1 MNRLTITTLKKD
13 MMFNKYPIYEQY
25 DQKDC
30 GPTCLRMIAKF
41 YGQDYSLEFLR
52 EKSYLQKTG
61 TNFRGLCDAAEY
73 IGMEAIP
80 LKLLWKEF
88 LSAPL
93 PCIVQWKKNHFV
105 VVYKITKKKV
115 WVGDPNGGLLKYKT
129 SAFLNCWYSTSDDNH
144 NQYGV
149 CLLLTPTPEFAIKKE
164 NNNTSR
170 KVTFH
175 KLAKY
180 ISPYRKYFITIVLAL
195 IVGSILNL
203 LFPLLTQT
211 IVDVG
216 ISDQN
221 INFVIVIL
229 LAQLMLTFGSAANS
243 LVRNWL
249 MIHVTS
255 RVSIEFIS
263 DFLQKLMRLPI
274 SFFDKKQIGDISLR
288 IKDFNRIQSFLTSTL
303 ISLIVAIMTF
313 GVYAIIMGGYSLPI
327 LLIFSIGSFAYI
339 LWVTAF
345 LKKRKKLDYML
356 FQETVNSQ
364 DNIIQTIEGM
374 QEIKL
379 NNSEHHVRKDWEY
392 IQSNLYNINIKNLSL
407 NQTQQLGSTLID
419 QLKNIIITFVAADS
433 VINGTMTL
441 GTMMAIQYI
450 IGQLN
455 APIYQL
461 VTLMHTYQDA
471 RVSLER
477 MNEVYVKPDE
487 SETTGHLTT
496 IPTNAN
502 IVLNNVTFQYGGP
515 HSRKVLN
522 NISLNIEANKVTAIV
537 GHSGS
542 GKTTLLKLILG
553 HYAPTS
559 GEIFLGELPLNK
571 FNVCEWRK
579 RCAAVMQEGMIF
591 SYDICRNIS
600 MMDETPDMLRVK
612 GAASI
617 ANINEFIEKLPLK
630 YNTAIGKSGVG
641 LSTGQKQ
648 RVLIARAA
656 YKDAE
661 YIIFDE
667 ATNSLD
673 ADNERYIMEKLNEFF
688 IGKTVII
695 VAHRL
700 STVKN
705 ADKIVVLDNG
715 NIAEI
720 GTHEEL
726 VDLKGKYYH
735 LVKNQLDLD
744 E

>member
-1 MNRLTITTLKKD
+1 MHII
-13 MMFNKYPIYEQY
+13 KYPIYEQY

-41 YGQDYSLEFLR
+41 YGQEYSLDFLR
-52 EKSYLQKTG
+52 EKSYQHRTG

-80 LKLLWKEF
+80 LKLTWEEF
-88 LSAPL
+88 SQCPL
-93 PCIVQWKKNHFV
+93 PSIVQWKKNHFV
-105 VVYKITKKKV
+105 VVYKITKRKV
-115 WVGDPNGGLLKYKT
+115 WVADPNGGLLKYAI
-129 SAFLNCWYSTSDDNH
+129 SAFIKCWSSTSDDMN
-144 NQYGV
+144 NQYGI
-149 CLLLTPTPEFAIKKE
+149 CMLLSPTPEFYINKE
-164 NNNTSR
+164 NANTSK
-170 KVTFH
+170 KVTFN
-175 KLAKY
+175 KLANY
-180 ISPYRKYFITIVLAL
+180 LFPYKKYFITIVLAL

-216 ISDQN
+216 INNKN
-221 INFVIVIL
+221 INFIIVIL
-229 LAQLMLTFGSAANS
+229 LAQLMLTIGSTANN

-255 RVSIEFIS
+255 RISLEFIS
-263 DFLQKLMRLPI
+263 DFLRKLMKLPI

-303 ISLIVAIMTF
+303 ISLIVAILTF
-313 GVYAIIMGGYSLPI
+313 STYAIIMGGYSLPI
-327 LLIFSIGSFAYI
+327 LLIFTLGSFLYI
-339 LWVTAF
+339 LWVTIF

-356 FQETVNSQ
+356 FQETINSQ

-379 NNSEHHVRKDWEY
+379 NNSEEHVRKDWEY
-392 IQSNLYNINIKNLSL
+392 IQSNLFNINIKSLSL
-407 NQTQQLGSTLID
+407 TQIQQLGSVFID
-419 QLKNIIITFVAADS
+419 QFKNILITFTAASS
-433 VINGTMTL
+433 VINDVMSL
-441 GTMMAIQYI
+441 GTMLSIQYI

-455 APIYQL
+455 APVYQF

-471 RVSLER
+471 KVSLER

-487 SETTGHLTT
+487 SEKTGELTS

-502 IVLNNVTFQYGGP
+502 IELKNVTFQYGGP

-522 NISLNIEANKVTAIV
+522 DINLMIESNKITAIV
-537 GHSGS
+537 GHSGC

-553 HYAPTS
+553 HYPPTQ
-559 GEIFLGELPLNK
+559 GEILLGGIPLNR
-571 FNVCEWRK
+571 FNVSEWRK
-579 RCAAVMQEGMIF
+579 RCATVMQEGTIF
-591 SYDICRNIS
+591 SYDISRNIS
-600 MMDETPDMLRVK
+600 LMDEYPNMERVK
-612 GAASI
+612 NAADI
-617 ANINEFIEKLPLK
+617 ANIKDFIERLPLK
-630 YNTAIGKSGVG
+630 YNTAVGKSGVG

-648 RVLIARAA
+648 RLLIARAA

-673 ADNERYIMEKLNEFF
+673 TDNEYNIMKKLNEFF
-688 IGKTVII
+688 KGKTVII

-700 STVKN
+700 STVRN

-715 NIAEI
+715 RIAEV
-720 GTHEEL
+720 GNHEQL
-726 VDLKGKYYH
+726 ISLKGSYYN
-735 LVKNQLDLD
+735 LIKNQLNLN